1 MLKVN
6 KSNIM
11 KGRVLSFESDSTF
24 PGYELTYPILGIKEC
39 HYEADLEKIG
49 EYKNVT
55 FSIKATLT
63 LSDSRD
69 GVAFDKIVKVNESVD
84 ILDVEDD
91 TGEGFVIS
99 GNYVDL
105 DDLCIRVLHAS
116 LPIRVTRPDAKVS
129 GSGKN
134 YVVMTEDEYN
144 AQLEK
149 ENEYNPAFDAL
160 KDLELDE

>member
-11 KGRVLSFESDSTF
+11 KGRVLSYESDSTF
-24 PGYELTYPILGIKEC
+24 PGYELTYPILAIKEC
-39 HYEADLEKIG
+39 HYEAELEKIG

-55 FSIKATLT
+55 FRIKALMT

-69 GVAFDKIVKVNESVD
+69 GVAFDRKVNVNESVD

-91 TGEGFVIS
+91 TGEGFVIT

-116 LPIRVTRPDAKVS
+116 LPIRVTRPDAKVFA
-129 GSGKN
+129 SGKN
-134 YVVMTEDEYN
+134 YVAMTEDEFN
-144 AQLEK
+144 AQAEK
-149 ENEYNPAFDAL
+149 ESEYNPAFDAL